1 MLQRARRF
9 VNLPTTRESFMS
21 QDLIIKD
28 IQNTLPAVKPEYNL
42 MLKNIQDRMPA
53 VHRDTSNFHKSH
65 SQFMSVT
72 LDVTAITPIRSI
84 KHTLAE
90 IDRTR
95 SALQE
100 AYINVRKKQVEL
112 KKKERDLLNAADS
125 LDREMLE
132 VEIMEITTHL
142 EGTQNHVNG
151 ALRKMNFM
159 VNQHKQL
166 LEAVGKDEIT
176 EEDYEREES
185 RYHIMTCMK
194 QALNAAR
201 SRNGMIDE
209 GNLIYLFDLGINAA
223 QAQAEVYAYL
233 NAENQLISNGQAP
246 THEMTMRWL
255 EACADKWAS
264 DPAKFAARRGFSV
277 FDRSSLTN
285 SPMLGMAPD
294 PDEEAA

>member
-1 MLQRARRF
+1 LS
-9 VNLPTTRESFMS
+9 N
-21 QDLIIKD
+21 DLIIGN
-28 IQNTLPAVKPEYNL
+28 INTALAVKKPEYNL

-53 VHRDTSNFHKSH
+53 VVRDTSNFHKSH

-100 AYINVRKKQVEL
+100 AYIGLRKKQNEL
-112 KKKERDLLNAADS
+112 KKKERDLAQTEDP
-125 LDREMLE
+125 LDRELLE
-132 VEIMEITTHL
+132 IEILEINSHI

-151 ALRKMNFM
+151 AIRKMNFF

-166 LEAVGKDEIT
+166 LEKVGKEEIT
-176 EEDYEREES
+176 EEDYEREEA

-194 QALNAAR
+194 QALSAAR

-223 QAQAEVYAYL
+223 QAQAEMFAYL
-233 NAENQLISNGQAP
+233 SMENQLISEGKAP

-255 EACADKWAS
+255 EACADKWAE

-277 FDRSSLTN
+277 FDHTSLTN
-285 SPMLGMAPD
+285 VPQITQ
-294 PDEEAA
+294 EAAE

>member
-1 MLQRARRF
+1 LS
-9 VNLPTTRESFMS
+9 NE
-21 QDLIIKD
+21 LILGNM
-28 IQNTLPAVKPEYNL
+28 NTALAVTKPEYNL

-53 VHRDTSNFHKSH
+53 VTRDTSNFHKSH

-90 IDRTR
+90 IDRTK

-100 AYINVRKKQVEL
+100 AYINLRKKQNEL
-112 KKKERDLLNAADS
+112 KKKERDREASTDP
-125 LDREMLE
+125 LDRELLE
-132 VEIMEITTHL
+132 IEILELNSHL
-142 EGTQNHVNG
+142 EGTQNAVNG
-151 ALRKMNFM
+151 AIRKMNFM
-159 VNQHKQL
+159 VNQHQQL
-166 LEAVGKDEIT
+166 LEAVGKNEIT

-185 RYHIMTCMK
+185 KYHIMTCMK

-223 QAQAEVYAYL
+223 QAQAEVFAYL
-233 NAENQLISNGQAP
+233 NMENQLISNGNAP

-255 EACADKWAS
+255 EACADKWQQ
-264 DPAKFAARRGFSV
+264 DPATFAARRGFSV

-285 SPMLGMAPD
+285 SPALEMAPD
-294 PDEEAA
+294 PEQKAA

>member
-1 MLQRARRF
+1 MG
-9 VNLPTTRESFMS
+9 N
-21 QDLIIKD
+21 DII
-28 IQNTLPAVKPEYNL
+28 ITNMNSALAVTKPEYNL
-42 MLKNIQDRMPA
+42 MLKNIQDRLPA
-53 VHRDTSNFHKSH
+53 VQRDTSNFHKSH
-65 SQFMSVT
+65 SQFMQVT

-90 IDRTR
+90 IDRTK

-100 AYINVRKKQVEL
+100 AYIGLRKKQVEL
-112 KKKERDLLNAADS
+112 KKKQAELESCTDP

-132 VEIMEITTHL
+132 IEILELNSQL

-159 VNQHKQL
+159 VNQHAQL
-166 LEAVGKDEIT
+166 LEKIGKNEIT
-176 EEDYEREES
+176 EEDYEKEEA

-233 NAENQLISNGQAP
+233 NMENQLISNGNAP

-255 EACADKWAS
+255 EACADKWAN

-285 SPMLGMAPD
+285 SPLLEQAPD
-294 PDEEAA
+294 PDQKVA

>member
-1 MLQRARRF
+1 LS
-9 VNLPTTRESFMS
+9 N
-21 QDLIIKD
+21 DLIIGS
-28 IQNTLPAVKPEYNL
+28 INTALAVNKPEYNL
-42 MLKNIQDRMPA
+42 MLKNIQDRLPA
-53 VHRDTSNFHKSH
+53 VARDTSNFHKSH

-100 AYINVRKKQVEL
+100 AYIGLRKKQNEL
-112 KKKERDLLNAADS
+112 KKKERDLAQADDP
-125 LDREMLE
+125 LDCELLE
-132 VEIMEITTHL
+132 IEILEINSHI

-151 ALRKMNFM
+151 AIRKMNFF

-166 LEAVGKDEIT
+166 LEKVGKEEIT
-176 EEDYEREES
+176 EEDYEREEA

-194 QALNAAR
+194 QALSAAR

-223 QAQAEVYAYL
+223 QAQAEMYAYL
-233 NAENQLISNGQAP
+233 NMENQLISEGNAP

-255 EACADKWAS
+255 EACADKWAE

-277 FDRSSLTN
+277 FDQHSLTN
-285 SPMLGMAPD
+285 VPQITQ
-294 PDEEAA
+294 EAAE

>member
-1 MLQRARRF
+1 M
-9 VNLPTTRESFMS
+9 N
-21 QDLIIKD
+21 DLIISNM
-28 IQNTLPAVKPEYNL
+28 NTALAVKKPEYNL

-53 VHRDTSNFHKSH
+53 VVRDTSNFHKSH
-65 SQFMSVT
+65 SQFMQVT

-95 SALQE
+95 GALQE
-100 AYINVRKKQVEL
+100 AYINLRKKQNDL
-112 KKKERDLLNAADS
+112 KKKERELASCTDE
-125 LDREMLE
+125 LDRELLE
-132 VEIMEITTHL
+132 IEILEINSHL
-142 EGTQNHVNG
+142 EGTQNAVNG
-151 ALRKMNFM
+151 AIRKMNFF

-166 LEAVGKDEIT
+166 LEKVGREEIT

-223 QAQAEVYAYL
+223 QAQAEVFAYL
-233 NAENQLISNGQAP
+233 NMENQLISNGQAP

-255 EACADKWAS
+255 EACADKWAE

-285 SPMLGMAPD
+285 SPLLEQAPD
-294 PDEEAA
+294 PDQKAA

>member
-1 MLQRARRF
+1 
-9 VNLPTTRESFMS
+9 MS
-21 QDLIIKD
+21 NELILGNM
-28 IQNTLPAVKPEYNL
+28 NTAMVVTKPEYNL

-53 VHRDTSNFHKSH
+53 VTRDTSNFHKSH

-90 IDRTR
+90 IDRTK

-100 AYINVRKKQVEL
+100 AYINLRKKQNEL
-112 KKKERDLLNAADS
+112 KKKERDLEASTDA
-125 LDREMLE
+125 LDRELLE
-132 VEIMEITTHL
+132 IEILELNSHL

-159 VNQHKQL
+159 VNQHAQL
-166 LEAVGKDEIT
+166 LEAIGKNEIT

-185 RYHIMTCMK
+185 KYHIMTCMK

-223 QAQAEVYAYL
+223 QAQAEVFAYL
-233 NAENQLISNGQAP
+233 NMENQLISNGNAP

-255 EACADKWAS
+255 EACADKWQQ
-264 DPAKFAARRGFSV
+264 DPATFAARRGFSV

-285 SPMLGMAPD
+285 SPALEMAPD
-294 PDEEAA
+294 PEQKAA

>member
-1 MLQRARRF
+1 
-9 VNLPTTRESFMS
+9 MS
-21 QDLIIKD
+21 NELILGNM
-28 IQNTLPAVKPEYNL
+28 NTAMVVTKPEYNL

-53 VHRDTSNFHKSH
+53 VTRDTSNFHKSH

-90 IDRTR
+90 IDRTK

-100 AYINVRKKQVEL
+100 AYINLRKKQNEL
-112 KKKERDLLNAADS
+112 KKKERDLEASTDA
-125 LDREMLE
+125 LDRELLE
-132 VEIMEITTHL
+132 IEILELNSHL

-159 VNQHKQL
+159 VNQHAQL
-166 LEAVGKDEIT
+166 LEAVGKNEIT
-176 EEDYEREES
+176 EEDYEKEEA

-201 SRNGMIDE
+201 SRSGMIDE

-223 QAQAEVYAYL
+223 QAQAEVFAYL
-233 NAENQLISNGQAP
+233 NMENQLISNGTAP

-255 EACADKWAS
+255 EACADKWQQ
-264 DPAKFAARRGFSV
+264 DPATFAARRGFSV

-285 SPMLGMAPD
+285 SPALEMAPD
-294 PDEEAA
+294 PEQKAA

>member
-1 MLQRARRF
+1 LS
-9 VNLPTTRESFMS
+9 N
-21 QDLIIKD
+21 DLIIS
-28 IQNTLPAVKPEYNL
+28 NMSTALAVKKPEYNL
-42 MLKNIQDRMPA
+42 MLKNIDSKMPA
-53 VHRDTSNFHKSH
+53 VVRDTSNFHKSH
-65 SQFMSVT
+65 SQFMQVT

-100 AYINVRKKQVEL
+100 AYINLRKKEIEL
-112 KKKERDLLNAADS
+112 RRKQDQLENPKEP
-125 LDREMLE
+125 LDQFDKELLE
-132 VEIMEITTHL
+132 VEILEIQGQL

-159 VNQHKQL
+159 VNQHAQL
-166 LEAVGKDEIT
+166 LEKVGKNEIT

-233 NAENQLISNGQAP
+233 NMENQLIANGQAP

-255 EACADKWAS
+255 EACADKWAE

-285 SPMLGMAPD
+285 VPLLEEAPN
-294 PDEEAA
+294 EEAA

>member
-1 MLQRARRF
+1 
-9 VNLPTTRESFMS
+9 MS
-21 QDLIIKD
+21 NDLIISNM
-28 IQNTLPAVKPEYNL
+28 NTALAVTKPEYNL

-53 VHRDTSNFHKSH
+53 VVRDTSNFHKSH
-65 SQFMSVT
+65 SQFMQVT

-84 KHTLAE
+84 KHSLAE

-100 AYINVRKKQVEL
+100 AYIGLRKKQNEL
-112 KKKERDLLNAADS
+112 KKKERELESCTDP
-125 LDREMLE
+125 LDRELLE
-132 VEIMEITTHL
+132 IEILELNSHL

-151 ALRKMNFM
+151 ALRKMNFF
-159 VNQHKQL
+159 VNQHQQL
-166 LEAVGKDEIT
+166 LEKLGVEEIT
-176 EEDYEREES
+176 EEMYELEES
-185 RYHIMTCMK
+185 KYHIMTCMK

-223 QAQAEVYAYL
+223 QAQAEVFAYL
-233 NAENQLISNGQAP
+233 NMENQLISNGQAP

-255 EACADKWAS
+255 EACADKWAD

-285 SPMLGMAPD
+285 SPLLEQAPD
-294 PDEEAA
+294 PEQKAA

>member
-1 MLQRARRF
+1 
-9 VNLPTTRESFMS
+9 MS
-21 QDLIIKD
+21 NDLIISSM
-28 IQNTLPAVKPEYNL
+28 NTALTVTKPEYNL
-42 MLKNIQDRMPA
+42 MLKNIQDRLPA
-53 VHRDTSNFHKSH
+53 VQKDTSNFHKSH

-72 LDVTAITPIRSI
+72 LDITAITPIRSI

-90 IDRTR
+90 IDHTKT
-95 SALQE
+95 ALQE
-100 AYINVRKKQVEL
+100 AYIGLRKKQNEL
-112 KKKERDLLNAADS
+112 KKKERELASCTDD
-125 LDREMLE
+125 LDRELLE
-132 VEIMEITTHL
+132 IEILELNSHL

-166 LEAVGKDEIT
+166 LEKVGKDEIT

-223 QAQAEVYAYL
+223 QAQAEVLAYL
-233 NAENQLISNGQAP
+233 NTENQLISNGTAP

-255 EACADKWAS
+255 EACANKWANN
-264 DPAKFAARRGFSV
+264 PATFAARRGFSV

-285 SPMLGMAPD
+285 SPLLEQAPD
-294 PDEEAA
+294 PEQKVA

>member
-1 MLQRARRF
+1 
-9 VNLPTTRESFMS
+9 MS
-21 QDLIIKD
+21 NDLIISNMQTALEVK
-28 IQNTLPAVKPEYNL
+28 KPEYNL
-42 MLKNIQDRMPA
+42 MLKNIDGRLPA
-53 VHRDTSNFHKSH
+53 VTRDTSNFHKSH
-65 SQFMSVT
+65 SQFMQVT

-100 AYINVRKKQVEL
+100 AYIGMRKKQNEL
-112 KKKERDLLNAADS
+112 KKKERDLETTIDP
-125 LDREMLE
+125 LDLE
-132 VEIMEITTHL
+132 LLEIEILELQGQL

-151 ALRKMNFM
+151 AIRKMNFM

-223 QAQAEVYAYL
+223 QAQAEVFAYL
-233 NAENQLISNGQAP
+233 NAENQLISEGKAP
-246 THEMTMRWL
+246 SHEMTMRWL
-255 EACADKWAS
+255 EACADKWEK
-264 DPAKFAARRGFSV
+264 DPETFAKRRGFSI

-285 SPMLGMAPD
+285 SPLLEEVPD
-294 PDEEAA
+294 PERKVS

>member
-1 MLQRARRF
+1 M
-9 VNLPTTRESFMS
+9 N
-21 QDLIIKD
+21 DLIISNM
-28 IQNTLPAVKPEYNL
+28 NTALAVKKPEYNL

-53 VHRDTSNFHKSH
+53 VVRDTSNFHKSH
-65 SQFMSVT
+65 SQFMQVA

-84 KHTLAE
+84 KHSLAE

-100 AYINVRKKQVEL
+100 AYINLRKKQNDL
-112 KKKERDLLNAADS
+112 KKKERELASCTDE
-125 LDREMLE
+125 LDRELLE
-132 VEIMEITTHL
+132 IEILEINSHL
-142 EGTQNHVNG
+142 EGTQNAVNG
-151 ALRKMNFM
+151 AIRKMNFF

-166 LEAVGKDEIT
+166 LEKIGKNEIT
-176 EEDYEREES
+176 EEDYEREEA

-223 QAQAEVYAYL
+223 QAQAEVFAYL
-233 NAENQLISNGQAP
+233 NMENQLISNGQAP

-255 EACADKWAS
+255 EACADKWAD
-264 DPAKFAARRGFSV
+264 DPAKFAARRGFSI

-285 SPMLGMAPD
+285 SPLLEQAHP
-294 PDEEAA
+294 PEAEAA

>member
-1 MLQRARRF
+1 VIFPLHDRAWQG
-9 VNLPTTRESFMS
+9 VLAVMAVSNKGNLMS
-21 QDLIIKD
+21 NDLIISNM
-28 IQNTLPAVKPEYNL
+28 NTALAVKKPEYNL

-53 VHRDTSNFHKSH
+53 VVRDTSNFHKSH
-65 SQFMSVT
+65 SQFMQVT

-100 AYINVRKKQVEL
+100 AYINMRKKQVEL
-112 KKKERDLLNAADS
+112 KKKEQALAACTDP
-125 LDREMLE
+125 LDRELLE
-132 VEIMEITTHL
+132 IEILEINSHL
-142 EGTQNHVNG
+142 EGSQNHVNG
-151 ALRKMNFM
+151 ALRKMNFF

-166 LEAVGKDEIT
+166 LEKVGKNEIS
-176 EEDYEREES
+176 EEDYEREEA

-223 QAQAEVYAYL
+223 QAQAEVFAYL
-233 NAENQLISNGQAP
+233 NMENQLISNGQAP

-255 EACADKWAS
+255 EACAEKWAA

-285 SPMLGMAPD
+285 SLLL
-294 PDEEAA
+294 EKAA

>member
-1 MLQRARRF
+1 
-9 VNLPTTRESFMS
+9 MS
-21 QDLIIKD
+21 NDLIIGN
-28 IQNTLPAVKPEYNL
+28 INTALAVKKPEYNL
-42 MLKNIQDRMPA
+42 MLQNIQDRMPA
-53 VHRDTSNFHKSH
+53 VVRDTSNFHKSH

-100 AYINVRKKQVEL
+100 AYIGLRKKQIDLRRKEAELETVEN
-112 KKKERDLLNAADS
+112 EF
-125 LDREMLE
+125 DRELLE
-132 VEIMEITTHL
+132 VEILELHSHI

-151 ALRKMNFM
+151 AIRKMNFF

-166 LEAVGKDEIT
+166 LEKIGKDEIT
-176 EEDYEREES
+176 EEDYEREEV

-201 SRNGMIDE
+201 SRNGLIDE

-223 QAQAEVYAYL
+223 QAQAEVFAYL
-233 NAENQLISNGQAP
+233 NMENQLISKGLAP
-246 THEMTMRWL
+246 THEMTVRWL
-255 EACADKWAS
+255 EACADKWAE
-264 DPAKFAARRGFSV
+264 DPAKFAAWRGFSV
-277 FDRSSLTN
+277 LDESSLTN
-285 SPMLGMAPD
+285 VPQLTQEVA
-294 PDEEAA
+294 E

>member
-1 MLQRARRF
+1 
-9 VNLPTTRESFMS
+9 MS
-21 QDLIIKD
+21 NDLIISSM
-28 IQNTLPAVKPEYNL
+28 NTALTVQKPEYNL
-42 MLKNIQDRMPA
+42 MLKNIQDRLPA
-53 VHRDTSNFHKSH
+53 VQKDTSNFHKSH

-90 IDRTR
+90 IDRTK

-100 AYINVRKKQVEL
+100 AYIGLRKKQNEL
-112 KKKERDLLNAADS
+112 KKKERELASCTDD
-125 LDREMLE
+125 LDRELLE
-132 VEIMEITTHL
+132 IEILELNSHL

-151 ALRKMNFM
+151 ALRKMNFL

-166 LEAVGKDEIT
+166 LEKVGKDEIT
-176 EEDYEREES
+176 EEDYEKEES

-223 QAQAEVYAYL
+223 QAQAEVLAYL
-233 NAENQLISNGQAP
+233 NTENQLISNGTAP

-255 EACADKWAS
+255 EACANKWANN
-264 DPAKFAARRGFSV
+264 PATFAARRGFSV

-285 SPMLGMAPD
+285 SPMLEQAPD
-294 PDEEAA
+294 PEQKVA

>member
-1 MLQRARRF
+1 
-9 VNLPTTRESFMS
+9 MS
-21 QDLIIKD
+21 NDLIIGN
-28 IQNTLPAVKPEYNL
+28 INTALAVKKPEYNL

-53 VHRDTSNFHKSH
+53 VVRDTSNFHKSH

-100 AYINVRKKQVEL
+100 AYIGLRKKQNEL
-112 KKKERDLLNAADS
+112 KKKERDLAQAEDP
-125 LDREMLE
+125 LDRELLE
-132 VEIMEITTHL
+132 IEILEINSHI

-151 ALRKMNFM
+151 AIRKMNFF

-166 LEAVGKDEIT
+166 LEKVGKEEIT
-176 EEDYEREES
+176 EEDYEREEA

-194 QALNAAR
+194 QALSAAR

-223 QAQAEVYAYL
+223 QAQAEMFAYL
-233 NAENQLISNGQAP
+233 SMENQLISEGKAP

-255 EACADKWAS
+255 EACADKWAE

-277 FDRSSLTN
+277 FDHTSLTN
-285 SPMLGMAPD
+285 VPQITQ
-294 PDEEAA
+294 EAAE

>member
-1 MLQRARRF
+1 
-9 VNLPTTRESFMS
+9 MS
-21 QDLIIKD
+21 NDLIISNMQTALEVK
-28 IQNTLPAVKPEYNL
+28 KPEYNL
-42 MLKNIQDRMPA
+42 MLKNIQDRLPA
-53 VHRDTSNFHKSH
+53 VAKDTSNFHKSH
-65 SQFMSVT
+65 SQFMQVT

-90 IDRTR
+90 IDRTKA
-95 SALQE
+95 ALQE
-100 AYINVRKKQVEL
+100 AYLNMRKKQVEL
-112 KKKERDLLNAADS
+112 KKKQRELESCTDE
-125 LDREMLE
+125 LDRELLE
-132 VEIMEITTHL
+132 IEILELNSHL

-166 LEAVGKDEIT
+166 LEKVGKNEIT

-223 QAQAEVYAYL
+223 QAQAEVFAYL
-233 NAENQLISNGQAP
+233 NMENQLISNGQAP

-255 EACADKWAS
+255 EACADKWEK
-264 DPAKFAARRGFSV
+264 DPETFAQRRGFSV

-285 SPMLGMAPD
+285 TPLLEQAPD
-294 PDEEAA
+294 PDKKVA

>member
-1 MLQRARRF
+1 
-9 VNLPTTRESFMS
+9 MS
-21 QDLIIKD
+21 NDLIIGN
-28 IQNTLPAVKPEYNL
+28 INTALAVKKPEYNL

-53 VHRDTSNFHKSH
+53 VVRDTSNFHKSH

-100 AYINVRKKQVEL
+100 AYIGLRKKQNEL
-112 KKKERDLLNAADS
+112 RKKERDLAQAEDP
-125 LDREMLE
+125 LDRELLE
-132 VEIMEITTHL
+132 IEILEINSHI

-151 ALRKMNFM
+151 AIRKMNFF

-166 LEAVGKDEIT
+166 LEKVGKEEIT
-176 EEDYEREES
+176 EEDYEREEA

-194 QALNAAR
+194 QALSAAR

-223 QAQAEVYAYL
+223 QAQAEMFAYL
-233 NAENQLISNGQAP
+233 SMENQLISEGKAP

-255 EACADKWAS
+255 EACADKWAE

-277 FDRSSLTN
+277 FDHTSLTN
-285 SPMLGMAPD
+285 VPQITQ
-294 PDEEAA
+294 EAAE